1 MTNKLSQPSHSLQLW
16 FSQIGA
22 TTEIESS
29 TESLL
34 SPSEKER
41 LSLTGSHYKRREFL
55 LSRAV
60 MRHALSQYF
69 FCPINEWEFIER
81 PDLPPKISNLPNN
94 TYISLSHSKGLI
106 CFAISNSPIGID
118 LELADMNRDF
128 LELAETFMSDEEI
141 QHMTQNTEI
150 QADIFYRIWCTK
162 EAYYK
167 TLSLKNQLDISFK
180 NIPAYKLIKNET
192 NWSLIEGKIGQFIVS
207 IVTKN
212 KQQTINYNYFPKN
225 ENPLHFN
232 LRLKCE

>member
-1 MTNKLSQPSHSLQLW
+1 MKSD
-16 FSQIGA
+16 
-22 TTEIESS
+22 
-29 TESLL
+29 
-34 SPSEKER
+34 
-41 LSLTGSHYKRREFL
+41 YKQREFL

-60 MRHALSQYF
+60 MRHALSQHF
-69 FCPINEWEFIER
+69 LCPIHNWEFTER
-81 PDLPPKISNLPNN
+81 PNSPPQINNLPDN

-106 CFAISNSPIGID
+106 GFAISNSPVGID
-118 LELADMNRDF
+118 LELADTNRDF

-180 NIPAYKLIKNET
+180 NIPAYNLIKNET

-212 KQQTINYNYFPKN
+212 KQHTINYNYFQKN
-225 ENPLHFN
+225 APSLHFN

>member
-1 MTNKLSQPSHSLQLW
+1 
-16 FSQIGA
+16 
-22 TTEIESS
+22 
-29 TESLL
+29 
-34 SPSEKER
+34 
-41 LSLTGSHYKRREFL
+41 
-55 LSRAV
+55 

-69 FCPINEWEFIER
+69 LCPINEWEFIER
-81 PDLPPKISNLPNN
+81 ANLPPKISNLPNN

-106 CFAISNSPIGID
+106 CFAISNSPVGID

-141 QHMTQNTEI
+141 QHMTQNSEI

-167 TLSLKNQLDISFK
+167 TLSIENQLDIAFK
-180 NIPAYKLIKNET
+180 NIPAYNLIKNKT

-212 KQQTINYNYFPKN
+212 KQQTINYNYYPKN
-225 ENPLHFN
+225 ENFHHFN
-232 LRLKCE
+232 LRLKYE